1 MFRFIK
7 RVLSEKEEDVVIAK
21 INIVVMKINFKSFI
35 SLAISSIFF
44 SCNNSNTIES
54 KSNEFSVI
62 ENAHWL
68 IGEWQNTSSSGILT
82 ETWEK
87 LNDSTYAGKSFFVI
101 GKDTVSSET
110 IRIEQHGKTL
120 LYIPTVK
127 NQNNEEPISFVQ
139 TSSSS
144 KQMIFENQKHDFPQL
159 ISYTQTN
166 KTSLVAEISGV
177 VNGKNKT
184 QSFPMQKV
192 NE

>member
-7 RVLSEKEEDVVIAK
+7 RVLPKKEEVGVNAG
-21 INIVVMKINFKSFI
+21 INKVVMKIFLI
-35 SLAISSIFF
+35 CCIVLAISF
-44 SCNNSNTIES
+44 SCITCNTSNNSNQ
-54 KSNEFSVI
+54 FHLI
-62 ENAHWL
+62 ENVHWL
-68 IGEWQNTSSSGILT
+68 IGEWQHISSEGILT

-110 IRIEQHGKTL
+110 IRLEQQGKTL

-127 NQNNEEPISFVQ
+127 NQNNEQPISFVQ
-139 TSSSS
+139 TSSST

-166 KTSLVAEISGV
+166 KTALVAEISGV
-177 VNGKNKT
+177 VNGKKKS
-184 QSFPMQKV
+184 QSFSMQKV
-192 NE
+192 NK

>member
-1 MFRFIK
+1 MFYR
-7 RVLSEKEEDVVIAK
+7 RLVDK
-21 INIVVMKINFKSFI
+21 IESSYFMKLNFKFFK
-35 SLAISSIFF
+35 SLAISCSFF
-44 SCNNSNTIES
+44 SCNNSKPIETNS
-54 KSNEFSVI
+54 KEFSAI

-68 IGEWQNTSSSGILT
+68 IGEWQNTSSEGILT

-127 NQNNEEPISFVQ
+127 DQNNEQPISFFL
-139 TSSSS
+139 TSSTTQ
-144 KQMIFENQKHDFPQL
+144 QMIFENPKHDFPQI
-159 ISYTQTN
+159 ISYKRTS
-166 KTSLVAEISGV
+166 KTALIAEISGE
-177 VNGKNKT
+177 VNGKKKS

>member
-1 MFRFIK
+1 MFRIIK
-7 RVLSEKEEDVVIAK
+7 RVLSQKEEDVVIAK

-68 IGEWQNTSSSGILT
+68 IGEWQHISSEGILT

-110 IRIEQHGKTL
+110 IRLEQRGKRL

-127 NQNNEEPISFVQ
+127 DQNNEQPISFVQ
-139 TSSSS
+139 TSSST
-144 KQMIFENQKHDFPQL
+144 KQMIFENPKHDFPQL

-166 KTSLVAEISGV
+166 KTALVAEISGV
-177 VNGKNKT
+177 VNGKKKS
-184 QSFPMQKV
+184 QSFPMQKM
-192 NE
+192 N

>member
-7 RVLSEKEEDVVIAK
+7 RVFPKKEEVGVIAE
-21 INIVVMKINFKSFI
+21 INTVVMKINLKSFI

-44 SCNNSNTIES
+44 SCNHPKPIETKPKEIS
-54 KSNEFSVI
+54 AI
-62 ENAHWL
+62 ENAGWL
-68 IGEWQNTSSSGILT
+68 IGKWQQTSSEGILT

-127 NQNNEEPISFVQ
+127 DQNNEQPISFVQ

-144 KQMIFENQKHDFPQL
+144 KQMIFENSKHDFPQL

-166 KTSLVAEISGV
+166 KTALVSEISGV
-177 VNGKNKT
+177 VNGKKKS

-192 NE
+192 NK

>member
-1 MFRFIK
+1 
-7 RVLSEKEEDVVIAK
+7 
-21 INIVVMKINFKSFI
+21 MKINFKSFI

-44 SCNNSNTIES
+44 SCNHSKPIETKPKEIS
-54 KSNEFSVI
+54 AI
-62 ENAHWL
+62 ENAGWL
-68 IGEWQNTSSSGILT
+68 IGKWQQTSSEGILT

-127 NQNNEEPISFVQ
+127 NQNNEQPISFVL
-139 TSSSS
+139 TSSTTQ
-144 KQMIFENQKHDFPQL
+144 QMVFENQKHDFPQK
-159 ISYTQTN
+159 ISYSQTN
-166 KTSLVAEISGV
+166 KTSLTAEISGL
-177 VNGKNKT
+177 VNGKKKS

-192 NE
+192 KE

>member
-1 MFRFIK
+1 
-7 RVLSEKEEDVVIAK
+7 
-21 INIVVMKINFKSFI
+21 MKINFKSFL
-35 SLAISSIFF
+35 SLAIILIFF

-62 ENAHWL
+62 ENASWL
-68 IGEWQNTSSSGILT
+68 IGEWQNTSSEGILT

-110 IRIEQHGKTL
+110 IRLEQHGKTL

-127 NQNNEEPISFVQ
+127 DQNNEQPISFAL
-139 TSSSS
+139 TSSTTH
-144 KQMIFENQKHDFPQL
+144 QMVFENPKHDFPQK

-166 KTSLVAEISGV
+166 KTALIAEISGE
-177 VNGKNKT
+177 VNGKKKS